1 MFEFVRKHSK
11 IFMVLMF
18 LLIIPSFVLLGVDG
32 YTRNAGNDETVA
44 RVGGKNIT
52 RAEWDAAH
60 NNMAEQMR
68 VTNPTLDAKQL
79 DSPQARY
86 LSLEKLVQERVLATA
101 ATKDHLLTSD
111 GKLARTLSEEPAIA
125 ELRRA
130 DGTLDMDRYR
140 ALVGRQGLTP
150 EMFENRVRADLAAR
164 QVLTGLAGSGLV
176 TDAQADV
183 TVGAYFEQREIQ
195 TAMFK
200 TADFLSKVTITD
212 ADIEAF
218 YKSHVAQFQVPEQ
231 ATIEYVVL
239 NLDSVKKS
247 IVVSDAVLKEYY
259 QQNLERFAGKEERK
273 ARHILIAA
281 PKDAPETTR
290 KEARTKAEQVLA
302 DVRKAPN
309 SFAELAAKHSQDP
322 GSAASGG
329 DLGFFSRGAM
339 VKPFEDAVFALKKG
353 EISDVVE
360 SDFGF
365 HIIQLTDIK
374 APQQRSFEEMRP
386 ALEAE
391 YRQQQSQKQF
401 AEKAEAFTN
410 AVYEQADSLKPT
422 AERLGLQVQTATV
435 GAEPAP
441 GATGALGSKR
451 FLESLFSPESLEKK
465 RNTEAVE
472 IGPNQLAA
480 GRVVQHSPA
489 HTQELAEVKDKVRLL
504 ATQEKAAAMAKAE
517 GTTKLAAWKTNP
529 ASAVLAAPVV
539 VSRTDARGQ
548 HPKVVD
554 AALKASTATLPVWT
568 SADLGGEGFAAVK
581 VLKTVTRAG
590 ISAADAARD
599 RGIYAQAWNSAEVAA
614 YYENLKER
622 MKTQILVPRPAAKA
636 LLP

>member
-1 MFEFVRKHSK
+1 MTDR
-11 IFMVLMF
+11 
-18 LLIIPSFVLLGVDG
+18 
-32 YTRNAGNDETVA
+32 
-44 RVGGKNIT
+44 
-52 RAEWDAAH
+52 
-60 NNMAEQMR
+60 Q
-68 VTNPTLDAKQL
+68 PTQ
-79 DSPQARY
+79 
-86 LSLEKLVQERVLATA
+86 VLAN
-101 ATKDHLLTSD
+101 
-111 GKLARTLSEEPAIA
+111 GAI
-125 ELRRA
+125 RYGIYRA

-150 EMFENRVRADLAAR
+150 EMFENRVRADLASR

-200 TADFLSKVTITD
+200 TADFVSKVTITD

-218 YKSHVAQFQVPEQ
+218 YKSHQAQFHVPEQ

-247 IVVSDAVLKEYY
+247 IVASDTVLKEYF

-281 PKDAPETTR
+281 PKDAPEATR
-290 KEARTKAEQVLA
+290 KEARAKAEQVLA

-322 GSAASGG
+322 GSATSGG

-353 EISDVVE
+353 DVSDVVE

-472 IGPNQLAA
+472 IGSNQLAA
-480 GRVVQHSPA
+480 GRVVKHSPA
-489 HTQELAEVKDKVRLL
+489 HTQDLAEIKDKVRQL
-504 ATQEKAAAMAKAE
+504 AIQEKAAAMAKTE
-517 GTTKLAAWKTNP
+517 GTAKLAAWKANP
-529 ASAVLAAPVV
+529 ASAAVAAPVV
-539 VSRTDARGQ
+539 VSRTDARAQ

-554 AALKASTATLPVWT
+554 AALKASTATLPTFVG
-568 SADLGGEGFAAVK
+568 ADLGGDGFAAVK
-581 VLKTVTRAG
+581 VVKIVPRTG
-590 ISAADAARD
+590 IPAADAARD

-636 LLP
+636 LAP